1 MCPAFLL
8 NEVCVIM
15 ECNSEESLQK
25 PTGGLHNAPS
35 SLAKIIRV
43 IDGISIMCGKI
54 VGWFILPMVFS
65 LIYEVVARYLFNA
78 PTIWAGDI
86 SQILYGMFFMLG
98 SAYALQ
104 RQQHIRTDFLYGKWS
119 IRTRGV
125 VDAALYILFF
135 FPALAFFLWVGSEF
149 AYRSILFNE
158 RIVTSPWMPIIWP
171 LKLAIPVSTLLLLIQ
186 GVSELLKS
194 LFAAKTNVSLFEETA
209 GSET

>member
-1 MCPAFLL
+1 
-8 NEVCVIM
+8 M
-15 ECNSEESLQK
+15 ESRPEEPLK
-25 PTGGLHNAPS
+25 KAVGGLHNASP
-35 SLAKIIRV
+35 SLAKLLKT
-43 IDGISIMCGKI
+43 IDLISIVTGKI
-54 VGWFILPMVFS
+54 VAWMILPMS
-65 LIYEVVARYLFNA
+65 LSLVYEVVARYVFNA
-78 PTIWAGDI
+78 PTIWASDV

-119 IRTRGV
+119 LRTRGM
-125 VDAALYILFF
+125 VDAACYIGLY
-135 FPALAFFLWVGSEF
+135 FPALLFFLWVGSEF

-171 LKLAIPVSTLLLLIQ
+171 LKLAIPFSTLLLLIQ

-194 LFAAKTNVSLFEETA
+194 LFAVTKGVSLHEEQA

>member
-1 MCPAFLL
+1 
-8 NEVCVIM
+8 M
-15 ECNSEESLQK
+15 ECRPENVQEKQV
-25 PTGGLHNAPS
+25 GGLHNAPS
-35 SLAKIIRV
+35 ALAKTIRI
-43 IDGISIMCGKI
+43 IDGISIVSGKI
-54 VGWFILPMVFS
+54 VGWFIIPMVFS
-65 LIYEVVARYLFNA
+65 LVYEVFARYVFNA
-78 PTIWAGDI
+78 PTIWASDV

-104 RQQHIRTDFLYGKWS
+104 RQQHIRTDFIYGKWS
-119 IRTRGV
+119 IRTRGR
-125 VDAALYILFF
+125 VDAALYILFY
-135 FPALAFFLWVGSEF
+135 FPALVFFLWVGSEF

-158 RIVTSPWMPIIWP
+158 KIVTSAWMPIIWP

>member
-1 MCPAFLL
+1 
-8 NEVCVIM
+8 M
-15 ECNSEESLQK
+15 ECRPENVQEKQV
-25 PTGGLHNAPS
+25 GGLHNAPS
-35 SLAKIIRV
+35 ALAKTIRI
-43 IDGISIMCGKI
+43 IDGISIVSGKI
-54 VGWFILPMVFS
+54 VGWFIIPMVFS
-65 LIYEVVARYLFNA
+65 LVYEVFARYVFNA
-78 PTIWAGDI
+78 PTIWASDV

-104 RQQHIRTDFLYGKWS
+104 RQQHIRTDFIYGKWS
-119 IRTRGV
+119 IRTRGR
-125 VDAALYILFF
+125 VDAALYILFY
-135 FPALAFFLWVGSEF
+135 FPALVFFLWVGSEF

-158 RIVTSPWMPIIWP
+158 KIVTRAWMPIIWP